1 MFMIEYH
8 SVGGQNR
15 PVSFALRI
23 AYFYEREFGRPYL
36 QDVMRLSE
44 ALAQSSVE
52 GGELSFPLALTADLI
67 WAGFKTGAVVNGKVF
82 SATPDEVAEW
92 LLAEPGLMVNLLN
105 QMMASFPRESGD
117 EATPDASVAK
127 KKKPAQKAG
136 VK

>member
-1 MFMIEYH
+1 MIEHY
-8 SVGGQNR
+8 SVGGQKR

-44 ALAQSSVE
+44 ALTHSSAE

-67 WAGFKTGAVVNGKVF
+67 WAGFKTGSVVDGQAF
-82 SATPDEVAEW
+82 TATPDEVAEW

-105 QMMASFPRESGD
+105 QMMASFPRDGGD
-117 EATPDASVAK
+117 EATPDASVPK
-127 KKKPAQKAG
+127 KKRPAQKG
-136 VK
+136 GEK

>member
-1 MFMIEYH
+1 MTEYY
-8 SVGGQNR
+8 SVGGQKR

-44 ALAQSSVE
+44 ALTQSGVE

-67 WAGFKTGAVVNGKVF
+67 WAGFKTGAVVSGEVF
-82 SATPDEVAEW
+82 SSTPAEVAEW
-92 LLAEPGLMVNLLN
+92 LLAEPGLMVDLLN
-105 QMMASFPRESGD
+105 QMMASFPRETGD
-117 EATPDASVAK
+117 EATPDAPAVK
-127 KKKPAQKAG
+127 KKKPGQKGG